1 MSDGEDG
8 NVINLHPSQNGQD
21 RKVGGQSGSKDK
33 NERKRKT
40 SDEGFLDPE
49 DSSSS
54 ERDIRK

>member
-8 NVINLHPSQNGQD
+8 NVINLHSSQNGQD

-49 DSSSS
+49 DNSSS